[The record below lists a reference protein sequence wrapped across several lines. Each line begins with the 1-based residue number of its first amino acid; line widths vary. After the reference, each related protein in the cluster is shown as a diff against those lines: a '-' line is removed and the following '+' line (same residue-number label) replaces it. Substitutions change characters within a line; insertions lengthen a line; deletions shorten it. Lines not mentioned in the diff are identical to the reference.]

1 MDKPAILLLSMI
13 ASGIIILNGQI
24 SSFHAMKE
32 APRNIPINY
41 KGLADPASIANLKAS
56 GLWLDV

>member
-1 MDKPAILLLSMI
+1 MI